1 LKKEKKMENL
11 LLNKK
16 VDIKKD
22 GNLIFTG
29 MLKQSLT
36 IEYFVVID
44 DEDDNNRL
52 VIPKE
57 DNTFIIEPFNRK

>member
-1 LKKEKKMENL
+1 MEN

-22 GNLIFTG
+22 GDTIFTG

-36 IEYFVVID
+36 IEFYVVID
-44 DEDDNNRL
+44 DEDNDHRL

-57 DNTFIIEPFNRK
+57 DNTFIIEPFKRK

>member
-1 LKKEKKMENL
+1 MDS

-22 GNLIFTG
+22 GKVIFTG

-44 DEDDNNRL
+44 DEDDTNRL
-52 VIPKE
+52 VVPKE
-57 DNTFIIEPFNRK
+57 DPTFIIEPFKRN

>member
-1 LKKEKKMENL
+1 MDN

-57 DNTFIIEPFNRK
+57 DTTFIIEPFKRK

>member
-1 LKKEKKMENL
+1 MEN

-36 IEYFVVID
+36 TEYYVVID

-57 DNTFIIEPFNRK
+57 DTTFIIEPFKRK

>member
-1 LKKEKKMENL
+1 MEHK

-16 VDIKKD
+16 VDILKD
-22 GNLIFTG
+22 GETIFTG

-44 DEDDNNRL
+44 DQDDTNRL

-57 DNTFIIEPFNRK
+57 DTSFIIEPFKRN

>member
-1 LKKEKKMENL
+1 MDN

-22 GNLIFTG
+22 DNVIFTG

-57 DNTFIIEPFNRK
+57 DASFIIEPFKGK

>member
-1 LKKEKKMENL
+1 MKN

-36 IEYFVVID
+36 TEYYVVID
-44 DEDDNNRL
+44 DTDNDNRL

-57 DNTFIIEPFNRK
+57 DKTYIIELFNKK

>member
-1 LKKEKKMENL
+1 MEI

-16 VDIKKD
+16 VDIKKE

-36 IEYFVVID
+36 TEYFVVID
-44 DEDDNNRL
+44 DEDNDNRL
-52 VIPKE
+52 VILKE
-57 DNTFIIEPFNRK
+57 DTTFIIEPFKIK

>member
-1 LKKEKKMENL
+1 MEK

-22 GNLIFTG
+22 GDLIFTG

-36 IEYFVVID
+36 IECFVVID
-44 DEDDNNRL
+44 DEDNDNRL
-52 VIPKE
+52 VLYKE
-57 DNTFIIEPFNRK
+57 DTSFIIEPFKRK